1 LRSPWL
7 IVPLHGP
14 VARSTALARLLSDP
28 MSRSLGKAV
37 VIDNRAGAGIEP
49 Q

>member
-1 LRSPWL
+1 MQLHRARSR
-7 IVPLHGP
+7 P
-14 VARSTALARLLSDP
+14 VARSTAWRLLSDP

-37 VIDNRAGAGIEP
+37 VIDNRGGAGIEP